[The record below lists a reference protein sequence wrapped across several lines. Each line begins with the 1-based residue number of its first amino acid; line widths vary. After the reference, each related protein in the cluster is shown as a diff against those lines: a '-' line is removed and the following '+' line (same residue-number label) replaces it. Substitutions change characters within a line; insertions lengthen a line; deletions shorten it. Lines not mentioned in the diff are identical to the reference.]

1 MAEVSSNL
9 LREFVSRSGLYYWF
23 MVISAGFVIYV
34 AIPNVLQNYGFNF
47 VATATIIQA
56 CINFHHFCSDGA
68 IWRLRDKTCREI
80 LLA

>member
-1 MAEVSSNL
+1 MAEVSRHILVESFKKN
-9 LREFVSRSGLYYWF
+9 GLFYWG
-23 MVISAGFVIYV
+23 MVVSAGMVIYV
-34 AIPNVLQNYGFNF
+34 CIPQVLVNYGFDF

-56 CINFHHFCSDGA
+56 CINFHHFVSDGA